1 MRPRTKSFKVASTDI
16 DSINAK
22 IQKNNKM
29 LADLIYEAQRIINV
43 VLVRSS
49 PCAMNIIDLQTHEC
63 LKHNYERFYN
73 RIKSLPRLDPF
84 SGFWRDWLLV
94 PGRDF
99 RVRYNQFSG
108 SHKVVN
114 VNEVTTTMMTRI
126 WIQATFLAM
135 AKRHFSN
142 ETHYVEMPR
151 FGLLRNSDQ
160 ELILRLSLIHI

>member
-1 MRPRTKSFKVASTDI
+1 MC
-16 DSINAK
+16 NE
-22 IQKNNKM
+22 
-29 LADLIYEAQRIINV
+29 Y
-43 VLVRSS
+43 
-49 PCAMNIIDLQTHEC
+49 IDLQTHEC

-84 SGFWRDWLLV
+84 SGFWRDWLLG

-160 ELILRLSLIHI
+160 ELILRVVSPSISLKKILQNRVCTDRGAQGIWIQLQKQLIGCRICML